1 MKPIIKY
8 VCNHVEKVSCW
19 SVKNIKTDK
28 KYNLLDDVIK
38 LHELNGWKLEREFS
52 IKKNT
57 QKNKIVDGDVTYIFS
72 KE

>member
-1 MKPIIKY
+1 MEKY
-8 VCNHVEKVSCW
+8 SCW

-28 KYNLLDDVIK
+28 KYNLLEDVIRI
-38 LHELNGWKLEREFS
+38 HSENGWKLERQFS

-57 QKNKIVDGDVTYIFS
+57 TKNKNADGDVTYVFS